1 MLGGAPLA
9 RSHCAAMKYQLV
21 IFDFDGTLADSFP
34 WFMEVFDQISDRF
47 HFRKM
52 PRVELEALR
61 SCSPTEILRR
71 LGIRAWKMPFI
82 ASHMRSLMARD
93 VDRITLFRGVDVTL
107 RQLAEQGTA
116 LAVVSSNSQENVRR
130 ILGPENAALVR
141 YYECGAALLGK
152 QSKFRRVLA
161 RAGVPLEAAI
171 SIGDEVRDLEAARR
185 VGIAFGAVSW
195 GYSNVASLRER
206 APAEVFETFE
216 DLAQKVA

>member
-1 MLGGAPLA
+1 
-9 RSHCAAMKYQLV
+9 MKYQLV

-47 HFRKM
+47 RFRKM
-52 PRVELEALR
+52 ARVELEALR
-61 SCSPTEILRR
+61 SCGPSEILRR

-93 VDRITLFRGVDVTL
+93 IDRITLFRGVDDTL

-116 LAVVSSNSQENVRR
+116 IAVVSSNSQENVRR
-130 ILGPENAALVR
+130 ILGPDNAALVR

-161 RAGVPLEAAI
+161 RAGVPRQAAF

-195 GYSNVASLRER
+195 GYSDVASLRER